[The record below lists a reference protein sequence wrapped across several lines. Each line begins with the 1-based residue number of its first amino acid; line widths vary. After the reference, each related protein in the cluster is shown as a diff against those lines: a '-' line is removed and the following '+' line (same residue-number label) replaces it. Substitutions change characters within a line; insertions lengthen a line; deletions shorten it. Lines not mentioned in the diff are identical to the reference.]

1 MACRRVGL
9 PRRRSD
15 PHGPP
20 RPKENMRP
28 RTAIVIAISIAL
40 LAFASL
46 EGFTPSGHT
55 RIELTDEGS
64 GTKLLSMVLEDGA
77 PVTLAWRNS
86 QFGLRVTE
94 RFHARGGL
102 LIQDRVTFSNPA
114 GPPPPRVSARDVE
127 DLYHTGGAFDAQG
140 LNRPLSRIVY
150 RIGEIGDPKIT
161 VKGTTVSLKQAAG
174 FGGRVILETAR
185 PRLHEVLFR

>member
-114 GPPPPRVSARDVE
+114 GPPPPRGR
-127 DLYHTGGAFDAQG
+127 
-140 LNRPLSRIVY
+140 RSRISAPGCI
-150 RIGEIGDPKIT
+150 RHCRF
-161 VKGTTVSLKQAAG
+161 SRCCAAG
-174 FGGRVILETAR
+174 SETGAAAAACR
-185 PRLHEVLFR
+185 RCR